1 MILTT
6 LISAF
11 VVLQPAETA
20 RVQIERQYKR
30 WAKAA
35 RTNDVETIL
44 AILTPDYTLKPYTG
58 DVIPL
63 KKYEASLRQRKKE
76 NKPVDAYDT
85 KILSL
90 TLTGKTAQVTSGEI
104 SRKATVDP
112 ITKSR
117 VSIVHIHRYL
127 DTWVLMAG
135 KWRLRSTVT
144 TKEITKTEKL

>member
-6 LISAF
+6 LISTI
-11 VVLQPAETA
+11 VVLQPVQGVRT
-20 RVQIERQYKR
+20 QIERQYER
-30 WAKAA
+30 WARAA
-35 RTNDVETIL
+35 KTNDVETIL

-63 KKYEASLRQRKKE
+63 MKYEASLRKRKKE
-76 NKPVDAYDT
+76 NKPVDAYET
-85 KILSL
+85 KIIDL
-90 TLTGKTAQVTSGEI
+90 TVTGKTARVTSDET

-112 ITKSR
+112 INKSR

-144 TKEITKTEKL
+144 TKEITQTEKL